1 MTTPRFD
8 IQQLLDPAVYPWPVD
23 KVELIETHISWVL
36 LAGDRVVKLKRPVDL
51 GFVDFRDPARRKQ
64 ACEDEIRL
72 NRRLTTDVY
81 LGVVPITAN
90 GIDAPGEPLEWATL
104 MRRMPANRML
114 DLLLN
119 EGTAPANLAELL
131 ATQLIPFHSSSRA
144 ESRAL
149 SLPEHPSSA
158 VTPIPTATQPR
169 SPMSTSNP
177 SVILNEVKDLSPSE
191 LPSASLSTDNPP
203 TEKQEGEPPRGE
215 ILRVAQNDNEGAG
228 DASRTESRAENDGAG
243 VGDTPGA
250 VARATRGPSTSL
262 GTTEEGLT
270 EACPTEPDVYLK
282 VLTDNLDQV
291 ADAAG
296 DILGKAQL
304 ELVARSMRDFM
315 DAERALLDERFDAW
329 LVEGHG
335 DLRCE
340 HICLEADAIQIYDCV
355 EFEIAIRCADVASD
369 LAFLLM
375 DLRRLGAR
383 PVADEL
389 LQRYR
394 AAGFDLPQPVV
405 DLYAAHRALVRAKV
419 AALERSGRDPESDLA
434 RAFEAAAYLDLA
446 TAFATPIA
454 PVLVLVS
461 GLSGSGKSTVAAAIG
476 RITGGTIFASDRV
489 RKELAGL
496 TATDPAA
503 ADWQQGI
510 YSGDWTARTYDRLLE
525 SATAELAR
533 GHAAIVDATFLDN
546 ERRERF
552 VAAARAAE
560 MPAAIVWTELDD
572 ATARTRIERRAR
584 KRQDPSDAGIAI
596 RERQQE
602 QLRAQP
608 LRIPHGAIA
617 ATIDTSQNGPA
628 SLDPLVTAFG
638 ARGLIGALAGEQ
650 VTGHA

>member
-1 MTTPRFD
+1 
-8 IQQLLDPAVYPWPVD
+8 
-23 KVELIETHISWVL
+23 
-36 LAGDRVVKLKRPVDL
+36 
-51 GFVDFRDPARRKQ
+51 
-64 ACEDEIRL
+64 
-72 NRRLTTDVY
+72 
-81 LGVVPITAN
+81 
-90 GIDAPGEPLEWATL
+90 
-104 MRRMPANRML
+104 
-114 DLLLN
+114 
-119 EGTAPANLAELL
+119 
-131 ATQLIPFHSSSRA
+131 
-144 ESRAL
+144 
-149 SLPEHPSSA
+149 
-158 VTPIPTATQPR
+158 
-169 SPMSTSNP
+169 
-177 SVILNEVKDLSPSE
+177 
-191 LPSASLSTDNPP
+191 
-203 TEKQEGEPPRGE
+203 
-215 ILRVAQNDNEGAG
+215 
-228 DASRTESRAENDGAG
+228 
-243 VGDTPGA
+243 
-250 VARATRGPSTSL
+250 
-262 GTTEEGLT
+262 LT

-340 HICLEADAIQIYDCV
+340 HICLEANATQIYDCV

-419 AALERSGRDPESDLA
+419 AALERSGRDLESDLA